1 MTEHKPRAVF
11 AREGEQCAM
20 QRPRRAAL
28 GWMAAAC
35 LAVTPWA
42 HAAQAGAAA
51 TPGALALVAA
61 SASPKPAPVQG
72 PVLVPPV
79 GMAGASGVTA
89 VSTAG
94 DAPPRLQM
102 SASAVTANKAANG
115 GVLSLPVVAPATP
128 AAAPGAVEFV
138 THGRFRDA
146 PVYKPTGEVRS
157 VVLMLSGDQGWT
169 PATSRMAQSLAA
181 QGALVAGLSTPAL
194 FASLEADLGDCAFPD
209 GDLENFSRFLQ
220 AYEKVP
226 GYYPP
231 ILVGDNEGGA
241 LAYAMIA
248 QARPNIFAAAMSLE
262 FCPVLELRKPLC
274 KGEGVH
280 FSRRMSESRTT
291 AKRVKPKDNAGVV
304 LLPATRLSAPWVA
317 LQSGTLTPFAR
328 RSGPLCEARATQTF
342 IETISGAQSV
352 ALPAVQPGAPGSA
365 GVPPVTASE
374 PFKAAF
380 AKLNAQRKP
389 PPPPPP
395 AAVSDLPVI
404 EVAAQPGTSSELFAV
419 LLSGDGGW
427 AGLDKEVASALSKSG
442 VPVVGVDS
450 LRYFWTPRTPASA
463 AADMD
468 RLVRFYAARWKKTKA
483 LLIGYSQ
490 GADVLP
496 FIVNRLPA
504 ASREHVALAVMMGL
518 GKRADFEF
526 HMTNWVSSSA
536 SGLLI
541 LPEVQKLPTGLGMC
555 IYGRD
560 EKDSNCPSLDPKQ
573 VQLVKLPGGHHF
585 DGDYAKLARIILE
598 GARGPGGVAR

>member
-1 MTEHKPRAVF
+1 MSWQAPRTQE
-11 AREGEQCAM
+11 ARHRGAKRWPQWS
-20 QRPRRAAL
+20 R
-28 GWMAAAC
+28 
-35 LAVTPWA
+35 
-42 HAAQAGAAA
+42 HAAHLGAI
-51 TPGALALVAA
+51 GMALATSWAIAADAPA
-61 SASPKPAPVQG
+61 SAPKAAPASRLAPAPMQG

-79 GMAGASGVTA
+79 GMTGASGVA
-89 VSTAG
+89 AAPPQG
-94 DAPPRLQM
+94 DMPPRLQM
-102 SASAVTANKAANG
+102 SAAAVTANKAANG
-115 GVLSLPVVAPATP
+115 GVLSLPVVSPATP
-128 AAAPGAVEFV
+128 AAVPGAIEFV
-138 THGRFRDA
+138 THGRFRDV
-146 PVYKPTGEVRS
+146 PVYKPKGEIRS
-157 VVLMLSGDQGWT
+157 VVLMLSGDLGWT
-169 PATSRMAQSLAA
+169 PAASRMAESLAQ

-194 FASLEADLGDCAFPD
+194 FASLEADQGDCAFPD

-280 FSRRMSESRTT
+280 FSRRQSESRST
-291 AKRVKPKDNAGVV
+291 AKRVKPPENAGVV
-304 LLPATRLSAPWVA
+304 LLPATKLSAPWVA
-317 LQSGTLTPFAR
+317 LQSGTLTSFAR
-328 RSGPLCEARATQTF
+328 RSGPLCEVRATQAF
-342 IETISGAQSV
+342 IDTISGAQSV
-352 ALPAVQPGAPGSA
+352 ALPPAASGANA
-365 GVPPVTASE
+365 APVTASE
-374 PFKAAF
+374 PFKTAF
-380 AKLNAQRKP
+380 AKLVAQRKP

-395 AAVSDLPVI
+395 AAVSDLPII
-404 EVAAQPGTSSELFAV
+404 EVAAQPGTSSELFAI

-427 AGLDKEVASALSKSG
+427 AGLDKEVAAALSKSG
-442 VPVVGVDS
+442 VPVVGIDS

-468 RLVRFYAARWKKTKA
+468 RLVRFYASRWKKQKA

-496 FIVNRLPA
+496 FIVNRMPA

-541 LPEVQKLPTGLGMC
+541 LPEVQKLPAGLGMC
-555 IYGRD
+555 IYGKE
-560 EKDSNCPSLDPKQ
+560 EKDTNCPGLDPKQ
-573 VQLVKLPGGHHF
+573 IQLVKLPGGHHF
-585 DGDYAKLARIILE
+585 DGDYTKLARIILD
-598 GARGPGGVAR
+598 GARGAGNASR

>member
-1 MTEHKPRAVF
+1 MSWQAPRTQEARHRGVLRKGLRWAGRLSAV
-11 AREGEQCAM
+11 GMVLAM
-20 QRPRRAAL
+20 SSAVAADAP
-28 GWMAAAC
+28 AAA
-35 LAVTPWA
+35 
-42 HAAQAGAAA
+42 
-51 TPGALALVAA
+51 
-61 SASPKPAPVQG
+61 KPAPAQG

-79 GMAGASGVTA
+79 GMTGASGVVA
-89 VSTAG
+89 VPPRG
-94 DAPPRLQM
+94 DMPPRLQM
-102 SASAVTANKAANG
+102 SGAAVTANKAANG

-138 THGRFRDA
+138 THGRFRDV
-146 PVYKPTGEVRS
+146 PVYKPKGEIRS
-157 VVLMLSGDQGWT
+157 VVLMLSGDLGWT
-169 PATSRMAQSLAA
+169 SAESRMAESLAQ

-194 FASLEADLGDCAFPD
+194 FASLEADPGDCAFPD

-248 QARPNIFAAAMSLE
+248 QARPNIFAAAMSME

-291 AKRVKPKDNAGVV
+291 AKRVKPPENAGVV
-304 LLPATRLSAPWVA
+304 LLPATKLSAPWVA
-317 LQSGTLTPFAR
+317 LQSATPTSFAR
-328 RSGPLCEARATQTF
+328 RSGPLCEARATQAF
-342 IETISGAQSV
+342 IDTISGAQSV
-352 ALPAVQPGAPGSA
+352 ALPATASAPNA
-365 GVPPVTASE
+365 PPVTAVE
-374 PFKAAF
+374 PFKSAF
-380 AKLNAQRKP
+380 AKLVAQRKP

-395 AAVSDLPVI
+395 AAVSDLPII
-404 EVAAQPGTSSELFAV
+404 EVPAQPGTSSELFAV

-427 AGLDKEVASALSKSG
+427 AGLDKEVAAALSKSG
-442 VPVVGVDS
+442 VPVVGIDS

-468 RLVRFYAARWKKTKA
+468 RLVRFYAARWKKQKA

-536 SGLLI
+536 SGLPI
-541 LPEVQKLPTGLGMC
+541 LPEVQKLPAGIGMC
-555 IYGRD
+555 IYGKE
-560 EKDSNCPSLDPKQ
+560 EKDTNCPGLDPKQ

-598 GARGPGGVAR
+598 GARVAGNAPR

>member
-1 MTEHKPRAVF
+1 MSWQAPRTQEARHWGVLRKGLRWAAHLCAIGALTASWAV
-11 AREGEQCAM
+11 A
-20 QRPRRAAL
+20 
-28 GWMAAAC
+28 
-35 LAVTPWA
+35 
-42 HAAQAGAAA
+42 AGAPASA
-51 TPGALALVAA
+51 VAA
-61 SASPKPAPVQG
+61 SAPKPAPVQG
-72 PVLVPPV
+72 PILVPVV
-79 GMAGASGVTA
+79 GMTGASGVVA
-89 VSTAG
+89 
-94 DAPPRLQM
+94 APPQGDMPPRVQM
-102 SASAVTANKAANG
+102 SAAAVTANKAANG

-138 THGRFRDA
+138 THGRFRDV
-146 PVYKPTGEVRS
+146 PVYKPKGEIRS
-157 VVLMLSGDQGWT
+157 VVLMLSGDLGWT
-169 PATSRMAQSLAA
+169 PAASRMAESLAQ

-194 FASLEADLGDCAFPD
+194 FSSLEADQGDCAFPD

-248 QARPNIFAAAMSLE
+248 QARPNIFAAAMSME

-280 FSRRMSESRTT
+280 FSRRKSESRTT
-291 AKRVKPKDNAGVV
+291 ARRVKPPENAGVV
-304 LLPATRLSAPWVA
+304 LLPATKLSAPWVA
-317 LQSGTLTPFAR
+317 LQSPGTLTSFAR
-328 RSGPLCEARATQTF
+328 RSGPLCEARATQAF
-342 IETISGAQSV
+342 IDTISGAQSV
-352 ALPAVQPGAPGSA
+352 TLPATAVGANA
-365 GVPPVTASE
+365 QPVTASE

-380 AKLNAQRKP
+380 AKLVAQRKP

-395 AAVSDLPVI
+395 AAVSDLPII

-427 AGLDKEVASALSKSG
+427 AGLDKEVAAALSKSG
-442 VPVVGVDS
+442 VPVVGIDS
-450 LRYFWTPRTPASA
+450 LRYFWSPRTPASA

-468 RLVRFYAARWKKTKA
+468 RLVRFYATRWKKQKA

-496 FIVNRLPA
+496 FIVNRMPE

-526 HMTNWVSSSA
+526 HMTNWVASSSA
-536 SGLLI
+536 GLPI
-541 LPEVQKLPTGLGMC
+541 LPEVQKLPAGLGMC
-555 IYGRD
+555 IYGKE
-560 EKDSNCPSLDPKQ
+560 EKDTNCPSLDPKQ

-598 GARGPGGVAR
+598 GARAPGSPAR

>member
-1 MTEHKPRAVF
+1 MSWQVPRTQE
-11 AREGEQCAM
+11 ARHRGGL
-20 QRPRRAAL
+20 RKGLRWAAHL
-28 GWMAAAC
+28 SAIGM
-35 LAVTPWA
+35 
-42 HAAQAGAAA
+42 
-51 TPGALALVAA
+51 ALVAA
-61 SASPKPAPVQG
+61 WAIAADAPAAASAPKPTPVQG
-72 PVLVPPV
+72 PVLVPAV
-79 GMAGASGVTA
+79 GMTGASGVA
-89 VSTAG
+89 AAPAQGGMSS
-94 DAPPRLQM
+94 DAPARLQM
-102 SASAVTANKAANG
+102 SAAAVTANKAANG

-128 AAAPGAVEFV
+128 AAAPGAAEFV
-138 THGRFRDA
+138 THGRFRDV
-146 PVYKPTGEVRS
+146 PVYKPKGEIRS
-157 VVLMLSGDQGWT
+157 VVLMLSGDLGWT
-169 PATSRMAQSLAA
+169 PAASRMAESLAQ

-194 FASLEADLGDCAFPD
+194 FSSLEADQGDCAFPD

-248 QARPNIFAAAMSLE
+248 QARPNIFAAAMSME

-274 KGEGVH
+274 KGEGIH
-280 FSRRMSESRTT
+280 FSRRKSESRTT
-291 AKRVKPKDNAGVV
+291 AKRVKPPENAGVV
-304 LLPATRLSAPWVA
+304 LLPATKLSAPWVA
-317 LQSGTLTPFAR
+317 LQSPGTLTSFAR
-328 RSGPLCEARATQTF
+328 RSGPLCEARATQAF
-342 IETISGAQSV
+342 IDTISGAQSLTLPTT
-352 ALPAVQPGAPGSA
+352 LPASAAGANA
-365 GVPPVTASE
+365 PPVTASE

-380 AKLNAQRKP
+380 AKLVAQRKP

-395 AAVSDLPVI
+395 AAVSDLPII
-404 EVAAQPGTSSELFAV
+404 EVAAQPGTSSELFAI

-427 AGLDKEVASALSKSG
+427 AGLDKEVAAALSKSG
-442 VPVVGVDS
+442 VPVVGIDS

-468 RLVRFYAARWKKTKA
+468 RLVRFYAARWKKQKA

-496 FIVNRLPA
+496 FIVNRMPV

-541 LPEVQKLPTGLGMC
+541 LPEVQKLPAGLGMC
-555 IYGRD
+555 IYGKE
-560 EKDSNCPSLDPKQ
+560 EKDTNCPGLDPKQ
-573 VQLVKLPGGHHF
+573 VQLGKLPGGHHF

-598 GARGPGGVAR
+598 GARGPGNAPR

>member
-1 MTEHKPRAVF
+1 
-11 AREGEQCAM
+11 
-20 QRPRRAAL
+20 
-28 GWMAAAC
+28 
-35 LAVTPWA
+35 
-42 HAAQAGAAA
+42 
-51 TPGALALVAA
+51 
-61 SASPKPAPVQG
+61 
-72 PVLVPPV
+72 
-79 GMAGASGVTA
+79 
-89 VSTAG
+89 
-94 DAPPRLQM
+94 M
-102 SASAVTANKAANG
+102 SAPAVTANKALNG
-115 GVLSLPVVAPATP
+115 GVLALPVVAPP
-128 AAAPGAVEFV
+128 SSAAAPGAVEFV
-138 THGRFRDA
+138 SHWRFRDV
-146 PVYKPTGEVRS
+146 PVYKPRGEVQS
-157 VVLMLSGDQGWT
+157 VVLMLSGDLGWT
-169 PATSRMAQSLAA
+169 PATSRMAQGLAA

-248 QARPNIFAAAMSLE
+248 QARPNIFAAAMSIE

-280 FSRRMSESRTT
+280 FSRRKSESRTT
-291 AKRVKPKDNAGVV
+291 AKRTKPADNAGVV
-304 LLPATRLSAPWVA
+304 LLPATKLSAPWVA
-317 LQSGTLTPFAR
+317 LQSSTLTSYAH

-342 IETISGAQSV
+342 IDTISGAQSV
-352 ALPAVQPGAPGSA
+352 ALPAASGNANAV
-365 GVPPVTASE
+365 PVTETA

-389 PPPPPP
+389 LPPPPP

-427 AGLDKEVASALSKSG
+427 AGLDKEVAGALSKAG

-450 LRYFWTPRTPASA
+450 LRYFWTSRTPAST
-463 AADMD
+463 AADID
-468 RLVRFYAARWKKTKA
+468 RLVRFYSARWKKSRA

-496 FIVNRLPA
+496 FVVNRLPA

-518 GKRADFEF
+518 GRRADFEF

-536 SGLLI
+536 AGLPI
-541 LPEVQKLPTGLGMC
+541 LPEVQKLPAGIGMC
-555 IYGRD
+555 IYGSE
-560 EKDSNCPSLDPKQ
+560 EKDTNCPGLDPKQ

-598 GARGPGGVAR
+598 GARGPANAPR

>member
-20 QRPRRAAL
+20 QRSRRAAL
-28 GWMAAAC
+28 GWMVAAC

-51 TPGALALVAA
+51 TPGALALVATA
-61 SASPKPAPVQG
+61 APPKPAPVQG

-79 GMAGASGVTA
+79 GLAGASGVTA
-89 VSTAG
+89 VSTTG

-102 SASAVTANKAANG
+102 SAPAVTANKAANG

-138 THGRFRDA
+138 THGRFRDV

-169 PATSRMAQSLAA
+169 SATSRMAQSLAA

-352 ALPAVQPGAPGSA
+352 ALPAAQPGAPGSA

-395 AAVSDLPVI
+395 PPYRTCRSSKWPRSPVPRRNCLPCCCRATAA
-404 EVAAQPGTSSELFAV
+404 
-419 LLSGDGGW
+419 
-427 AGLDKEVASALSKSG
+427 
-442 VPVVGVDS
+442 
-450 LRYFWTPRTPASA
+450 
-463 AADMD
+463 
-468 RLVRFYAARWKKTKA
+468 
-483 LLIGYSQ
+483 
-490 GADVLP
+490 
-496 FIVNRLPA
+496 
-504 ASREHVALAVMMGL
+504 
-518 GKRADFEF
+518 
-526 HMTNWVSSSA
+526 
-536 SGLLI
+536 
-541 LPEVQKLPTGLGMC
+541 
-555 IYGRD
+555 
-560 EKDSNCPSLDPKQ
+560 
-573 VQLVKLPGGHHF
+573 
-585 DGDYAKLARIILE
+585 
-598 GARGPGGVAR
+598 GPGSTRRWRPRCRNPACRWSAWIRCAISGRRARPLPRRPTWTAWCASMPRAGRRRRPC

>member
-1 MTEHKPRAVF
+1 T
-11 AREGEQCAM
+11 
-20 QRPRRAAL
+20 
-28 GWMAAAC
+28 
-35 LAVTPWA
+35 T
-42 HAAQAGAAA
+42 
-51 TPGALALVAA
+51 
-61 SASPKPAPVQG
+61 
-72 PVLVPPV
+72 
-79 GMAGASGVTA
+79 
-89 VSTAG
+89 G

-102 SASAVTANKAANG
+102 SAPAVTANKAANG

-169 PATSRMAQSLAA
+169 SATSRMAQSLAA

-342 IETISGAQSV
+342 IETISPAPIDDHV
-352 ALPAVQPGAPGSA
+352 ADGL
-365 GVPPVTASE
+365 
-374 PFKAAF
+374 AA
-380 AKLNAQRKP
+380 LHRQRL
-389 PPPPPP
+389 
-395 AAVSDLPVI
+395 V
-404 EVAAQPGTSSELFAV
+404 
-419 LLSGDGGW
+419 GDG
-427 AGLDKEVASALSKSG
+427 
-442 VPVVGVDS
+442 
-450 LRYFWTPRTPASA
+450 
-463 AADMD
+463 
-468 RLVRFYAARWKKTKA
+468 
-483 LLIGYSQ
+483 
-490 GADVLP
+490 
-496 FIVNRLPA
+496 
-504 ASREHVALAVMMGL
+504 
-518 GKRADFEF
+518 
-526 HMTNWVSSSA
+526 
-536 SGLLI
+536 
-541 LPEVQKLPTGLGMC
+541 
-555 IYGRD
+555 
-560 EKDSNCPSLDPKQ
+560 
-573 VQLVKLPGGHHF
+573 
-585 DGDYAKLARIILE
+585 LE
-598 GARGPGGVAR
+598 R

>member
-1 MTEHKPRAVF
+1 MSWQAPRTQEARHRGVRRIGQHVVAV
-11 AREGEQCAM
+11 
-20 QRPRRAAL
+20 
-28 GWMAAAC
+28 
-35 LAVTPWA
+35 
-42 HAAQAGAAA
+42 AA
-51 TPGALALVAA
+51 TAVVCWLTTSPAVAADAPAAA
-61 SASPKPAPVQG
+61 SAPKPTPVQG
-72 PVLVPPV
+72 PVLVPTV
-79 GMAGASGVTA
+79 GMTGASGVTA
-89 VSTAG
+89 VPPQG
-94 DAPPRLQM
+94 DMPPRLQM
-102 SASAVTANKAANG
+102 SATAVTANKAANG

-138 THGRFRDA
+138 THGRFRDV
-146 PVYKPTGEVRS
+146 PVYKPKGEIRS

-169 PATSRMAQSLAA
+169 PATSRMAQSLAE

-248 QARPNIFAAAMSLE
+248 QARPNIFAAAMSME

-280 FSRRMSESRTT
+280 FSRRQSESRTT
-291 AKRVKPKDNAGVV
+291 AKRTRPPENAGVV
-304 LLPATRLSAPWVA
+304 LLPATKLSAPWVA
-317 LQSGTLTPFAR
+317 LQSSTLTPFAR

-342 IETISGAQSV
+342 IDTISGAQSV
-352 ALPAVQPGAPGSA
+352 ALPAVQPTAPGA
-365 GVPPVTASE
+365 ANVPPVTASD

-395 AAVSDLPVI
+395 AAVSDLPII
-404 EVAAQPGTSSELFAV
+404 EVAAQPGTSSELFAI

-427 AGLDKEVASALSKSG
+427 AGLDKEVAAALSKSG
-442 VPVVGVDS
+442 VPVVGIDS

-468 RLVRFYAARWKKTKA
+468 RLVRFYASRWKKSKA

-541 LPEVQKLPTGLGMC
+541 LPEVQKLPAGLGMC
-555 IYGRD
+555 IYGKD
-560 EKDSNCPSLDPKQ
+560 EKDTNCPGLDPKQ

-598 GARGPGGVAR
+598 GARAPGTAAR

>member
-1 MTEHKPRAVF
+1 MSGQVPRTPE
-11 AREGEQCAM
+11 ARLRGVRTDV
-20 QRPRRAAL
+20 QRKGWHRGWHWAAHASAIGL
-28 GWMAAAC
+28 ALAAA
-35 LAVTPWA
+35 WA
-42 HAAQAGAAA
+42 TAAD
-51 TPGALALVAA
+51 AL
-61 SASPKPAPVQG
+61 KPAPVQG
-72 PVLVPPV
+72 AVLVPPV
-79 GMAGASGVTA
+79 GMTGASGVVA
-89 VSTAG
+89 VPAQG
-94 DAPPRLQM
+94 DAPPRVQM
-102 SASAVTANKAANG
+102 GAAAVTANKAANG
-115 GVLSLPVVAPATP
+115 GVLSLPVVAPATA

-138 THGRFRDA
+138 THGRFRDV
-146 PVYKPTGEVRS
+146 PVYKPKGEIRS

-169 PATSRMAQSLAA
+169 PATSRMAQALAE

-194 FASLEADLGDCAFPD
+194 FSSLEADFGDCAFPD

-248 QARPNIFAAAMSLE
+248 QARPNIFAGAMSME

-274 KGEGVH
+274 KGEGIH
-280 FSRRMSESRTT
+280 FSRRQSESRTT
-291 AKRVKPKDNAGVV
+291 AKRTKPPENAGVV
-304 LLPATRLSAPWVA
+304 LLPATKLSAPWVA
-317 LQSGTLTPFAR
+317 LQSGTLTSFAR
-328 RSGPLCEARATQTF
+328 RSGPLCEGRATQTF
-342 IETISGAQSV
+342 IDTISGAQSV
-352 ALPAVQPGAPGSA
+352 VLPPAAGANA
-365 GVPPVTASE
+365 PPVTASE

-380 AKLNAQRKP
+380 AKLVAQRKP
-389 PPPPPP
+389 LPPPPP
-395 AAVSDLPVI
+395 AAVSDLPII
-404 EVAAQPGTSSELFAV
+404 EVPAQPGTSSELFAV

-427 AGLDKEVASALSKSG
+427 AGLDKEVAAALSKSG
-442 VPVVGVDS
+442 VPVVGIDS

-468 RLVRFYAARWKKTKA
+468 RLVRFYAARWKKPKA

-526 HMTNWVSSSA
+526 HMTNWVSSSSA
-536 SGLLI
+536 GLLI

-555 IYGRD
+555 IYGKE
-560 EKDSNCPSLDPKQ
+560 EKDTNCPGLDPKQ
-573 VQLVKLPGGHHF
+573 TQLVKLPGGHHF
-585 DGDYAKLARIILE
+585 DGDYAKLARIILD
-598 GARGPGGVAR
+598 GVRVAGNASR

>member
-1 MTEHKPRAVF
+1 MSWQAPRTQE
-11 AREGEQCAM
+11 ARHRGVL
-20 QRPRRAAL
+20 RKGVPSLRWAAHL
-28 GWMAAAC
+28 SAIGMVLTAAWAMAADA
-35 LAVTPWA
+35 P
-42 HAAQAGAAA
+42 AA
-51 TPGALALVAA
+51 T
-61 SASPKPAPVQG
+61 SAPKPTPGQG
-72 PVLVPPV
+72 PVLVPTV
-79 GMAGASGVTA
+79 GMTGASGVTA
-89 VSTAG
+89 APAQGGMSG

-102 SASAVTANKAANG
+102 SAAAVSANKAANG

-128 AAAPGAVEFV
+128 ATAPGAVEFV
-138 THGRFRDA
+138 THGRFRDV
-146 PVYKPTGEVRS
+146 PVYKPKGEIRA
-157 VVLMLSGDQGWT
+157 VVLMLSGDLGWT
-169 PATSRMAQSLAA
+169 PAASRMAESLAQ

-194 FASLEADLGDCAFPD
+194 FASLEADQGDCAFPD

-274 KGEGVH
+274 KGEGIH
-280 FSRRMSESRTT
+280 FSRRKSESRTT
-291 AKRVKPKDNAGVV
+291 AKRVKPPENAGVV
-304 LLPATRLSAPWVA
+304 LLPATKLSAPWVA
-317 LQSGTLTPFAR
+317 LQSPGTLTSFAR
-328 RSGPLCEARATQTF
+328 RSGPLCEARATQAF
-342 IETISGAQSV
+342 IDTISGAQSLT
-352 ALPAVQPGAPGSA
+352 LPATAPGANA
-365 GVPPVTASE
+365 PPATASE
-374 PFKAAF
+374 PFKTAF
-380 AKLNAQRKP
+380 AKLVAQRKP

-395 AAVSDLPVI
+395 AAVSDLPII

-427 AGLDKEVASALSKSG
+427 AGLDKEVAAALAKSG
-442 VPVVGVDS
+442 VPVVGIDS

-468 RLVRFYAARWKKTKA
+468 RLVRFYAARWKKPKA

-496 FIVNRLPA
+496 FIVNRMPA

-541 LPEVQKLPTGLGMC
+541 LPEVQKLPAGLGMC
-555 IYGRD
+555 IFGKE
-560 EKDSNCPSLDPKQ
+560 EKDTNCPGLDPKQ

-598 GARGPGGVAR
+598 GARAPGAAAR

>member
-1 MTEHKPRAVF
+1 MSWQAPRTQE
-11 AREGEQCAM
+11 ARHWGVL
-20 QRPRRAAL
+20 RK
-28 GWMAAAC
+28 GAC
-35 LAVTPWA
+35 LTTHLSAV
-42 HAAQAGAAA
+42 GM
-51 TPGALALVAA
+51 ALATSWAAVAIAADAPTAA
-61 SASPKPAPVQG
+61 SAPRPAFMQG

-79 GMAGASGVTA
+79 GMVGASGVSA
-89 VSTAG
+89 VPPQG
-94 DAPPRLQM
+94 DMPPRVQM
-102 SASAVTANKAANG
+102 SAAAVTANKAANG

-138 THGRFRDA
+138 THGRFRDV
-146 PVYKPTGEVRS
+146 PVYKPKGEIRS
-157 VVLMLSGDQGWT
+157 VVLMLSGDLGWT
-169 PATSRMAQSLAA
+169 PAASRMAESLAQ

-194 FASLEADLGDCAFPD
+194 FSSLEADQGDCAFPD

-248 QARPNIFAAAMSLE
+248 QARPNIFAAAMSTE

-280 FSRRMSESRTT
+280 FSRRKSESRTT
-291 AKRVKPKDNAGVV
+291 AKRVKPPENAGVV
-304 LLPATRLSAPWVA
+304 LLPATKLSAPWVA
-317 LQSGTLTPFAR
+317 LQSPGTLTSFAR
-328 RSGPLCEARATQTF
+328 RSGPLCEARATQAF
-342 IETISGAQSV
+342 INTISGAQSV
-352 ALPAVQPGAPGSA
+352 TLPATAASA
-365 GVPPVTASE
+365 NAPPVTASE

-380 AKLNAQRKP
+380 AKLVAQRKP
-389 PPPPPP
+389 LPPPPPT
-395 AAVSDLPVI
+395 AVSDLPII

-427 AGLDKEVASALSKSG
+427 AGLDKEVAAALSKSG
-442 VPVVGVDS
+442 VPVVGIDS
-450 LRYFWTPRTPASA
+450 LRYFWSPRTPASA

-468 RLVRFYAARWKKTKA
+468 RLVRFYATRWKKQKA

-496 FIVNRLPA
+496 FIVNRMPA
-504 ASREHVALAVMMGL
+504 ASREHVVLAVMMGL

-541 LPEVQKLPTGLGMC
+541 LPEVQKLPAGLGMC
-555 IYGRD
+555 IYGKE
-560 EKDSNCPSLDPKQ
+560 EKDTNCPSLDPKQ

-598 GARGPGGVAR
+598 GARANSAPAR

>member
-1 MTEHKPRAVF
+1 M
-11 AREGEQCAM
+11 
-20 QRPRRAAL
+20 
-28 GWMAAAC
+28 
-35 LAVTPWA
+35 
-42 HAAQAGAAA
+42 
-51 TPGALALVAA
+51 
-61 SASPKPAPVQG
+61 SG
-72 PVLVPPV
+72 P
-79 GMAGASGVTA
+79 
-89 VSTAG
+89 
-94 DAPPRLQM
+94 
-102 SASAVTANKAANG
+102 AVTANKAANG

-138 THGRFRDA
+138 THGRFRDV
-146 PVYKPTGEVRS
+146 PVYKPKGEIRS
-157 VVLMLSGDQGWT
+157 VVLMLSGDLGWT
-169 PATSRMAQSLAA
+169 PAASRMAESLAQ

-194 FASLEADLGDCAFPD
+194 FASLEADPGDCAFPD

-248 QARPNIFAAAMSLE
+248 QARPNIFAGAMSME

-291 AKRVKPKDNAGVV
+291 AKRVKPPENAGVV
-304 LLPATRLSAPWVA
+304 LLPATKLSAPWVA
-317 LQSGTLTPFAR
+317 LQSAMPTSFAR
-328 RSGPLCEARATQTF
+328 RSGPLCDARATQAF
-342 IETISGAQSV
+342 IDTISGAQSV
-352 ALPAVQPGAPGSA
+352 ALPAMATGANA
-365 GVPPVTASE
+365 PPVTASE
-374 PFKAAF
+374 PFKTAF
-380 AKLNAQRKP
+380 AKLVAQRKP

-395 AAVSDLPVI
+395 AAVSDLPII
-404 EVAAQPGTSSELFAV
+404 EVPAQPGSSSELFAV

-427 AGLDKEVASALSKSG
+427 AGLDKEVAAALSKSG
-442 VPVVGVDS
+442 VPVVGIDS

-468 RLVRFYAARWKKTKA
+468 RLVRFYASRWKKQKA

-541 LPEVQKLPTGLGMC
+541 LPEVQKLPAGLGMC
-555 IYGRD
+555 IYGKE
-560 EKDSNCPSLDPKQ
+560 EKDTNCPGLDPKQ

-598 GARGPGGVAR
+598 GARAPGNASR

>member
-1 MTEHKPRAVF
+1 MAL
-11 AREGEQCAM
+11 
-20 QRPRRAAL
+20 AAS
-28 GWMAAAC
+28 WAAA
-35 LAVTPWA
+35 AI
-42 HAAQAGAAA
+42 AADA
-51 TPGALALVAA
+51 
-61 SASPKPAPVQG
+61 PKPVFVQG

-79 GMAGASGVTA
+79 GMTGASGVTVA
-89 VSTAG
+89 PVQG
-94 DAPPRLQM
+94 DMPPRVQM
-102 SASAVTANKAANG
+102 SAGAVTANKAANG

-128 AAAPGAVEFV
+128 ANAPGAVEFV
-138 THGRFRDA
+138 THGRFRDV
-146 PVYKPTGEVRS
+146 PVYLPKGPKSEIRA
-157 VVLMLSGDQGWT
+157 VVLMLSGDLGWT
-169 PATSRMAQSLAA
+169 PAASRMAESLAQ

-194 FASLEADLGDCAFPD
+194 FSSLEADPGDCAFPD

-248 QARPNIFAAAMSLE
+248 QARPNIFAAAMSIE

-280 FSRRMSESRTT
+280 FSRRQSESRTT
-291 AKRVKPKDNAGVV
+291 AKRVKPPQNAGVV
-304 LLPATRLSAPWVA
+304 LLPATKLSAPWVA
-317 LQSGTLTPFAR
+317 LQSGALTPFSR
-328 RSGPLCEARATQTF
+328 RSGPLCEGRATQTF
-342 IETISGAQSV
+342 IDTISGAQSV
-352 ALPAVQPGAPGSA
+352 ALPATASGAN
-365 GVPPVTASE
+365 VPPVTASE
-374 PFKAAF
+374 PFKTAF
-380 AKLNAQRKP
+380 AKLIAQRKP

-395 AAVSDLPVI
+395 AAVSDLPII

-427 AGLDKEVASALSKSG
+427 AGLDKEVAAALSKSG
-442 VPVVGVDS
+442 VPVVGIDS
-450 LRYFWTPRTPASA
+450 LRYFWSPRTPASA

-468 RLVRFYAARWKKTKA
+468 RLVRFYAARWKKPKA

-496 FIVNRLPA
+496 FIVNRMPA

-526 HMTNWVSSSA
+526 HMTNWVSSSS

-555 IYGRD
+555 IYGKE

-598 GARGPGGVAR
+598 GARVNSATAR

>member
-1 MTEHKPRAVF
+1 M
-11 AREGEQCAM
+11 
-20 QRPRRAAL
+20 
-28 GWMAAAC
+28 
-35 LAVTPWA
+35 
-42 HAAQAGAAA
+42 
-51 TPGALALVAA
+51 
-61 SASPKPAPVQG
+61 
-72 PVLVPPV
+72 
-79 GMAGASGVTA
+79 
-89 VSTAG
+89 
-94 DAPPRLQM
+94 
-102 SASAVTANKAANG
+102 
-115 GVLSLPVVAPATP
+115 LSLPVVAPATL

-138 THGRFRDA
+138 THGRFRDV
-146 PVYKPTGEVRS
+146 PVYKPKGEVQS

-248 QARPNIFAAAMSLE
+248 QARPNIFAAAMSIE

-291 AKRVKPKDNAGVV
+291 AKRIKPKDNAGVV
-304 LLPATRLSAPWVA
+304 LLPATRLSAPWVV
-317 LQSGTLTPFAR
+317 LQSGILTPFAR

-352 ALPAVQPGAPGSA
+352 ALPAVQPGSA
-365 GVPPVTASE
+365 GAQPVTASE

-427 AGLDKEVASALSKSG
+427 AGLDKEVAAALSKSG

-468 RLVRFYAARWKKTKA
+468 RLVRFYAARWKKAKA

-555 IYGRD
+555 IYGKD

-573 VQLVKLPGGHHF
+573 IQLVKLPGGHHF

-598 GARGPGGVAR
+598 GARGPGSAPR

>member
-1 MTEHKPRAVF
+1 MSCQAPRTQEARHRGAQHGGWRLHMAGTVLLAAGLTASWAV
-11 AREGEQCAM
+11 
-20 QRPRRAAL
+20 
-28 GWMAAAC
+28 AAAAPA
-35 LAVTPWA
+35 AV
-42 HAAQAGAAA
+42 
-51 TPGALALVAA
+51 
-61 SASPKPAPVQG
+61 SASRTPPVQG

-79 GMAGASGVTA
+79 GMTGASGVVA
-89 VSTAG
+89 VPAQG

-102 SASAVTANKAANG
+102 SAAAVTANKVANG
-115 GVLSLPVVAPATP
+115 GVLSLPVVAPATS

-138 THGRFRDA
+138 THGRFRDV
-146 PVYKPTGEVRS
+146 PVYKPKGEIRS

-169 PATSRMAQSLAA
+169 PATSRMAQALAE

-194 FASLEADLGDCAFPD
+194 FSSLEADFGDCAFPD

-248 QARPNIFAAAMSLE
+248 QARPNIFAAAMSME

-280 FSRRMSESRTT
+280 FSRRQSESRTT
-291 AKRVKPKDNAGVV
+291 AKRNKPPENAGVV
-304 LLPATRLSAPWVA
+304 LLPATKLSAPWVA
-317 LQSGTLTPFAR
+317 LQSGVLTPFAR

-342 IETISGAQSV
+342 IDTIAGAQSV
-352 ALPAVQPGAPGSA
+352 ALPHAAPA
-365 GVPPVTASE
+365 ANTPPVTASE

-380 AKLNAQRKP
+380 AKLVAQRKP
-389 PPPPPP
+389 LPPPPP
-395 AAVSDLPVI
+395 AAVSDLPII

-427 AGLDKEVASALSKSG
+427 AGLDKEVAAALSKSG
-442 VPVVGVDS
+442 VPVVGIDS

-463 AADMD
+463 AADVD
-468 RLVRFYAARWKKTKA
+468 RIVRFYATRWKKQKV

-526 HMTNWVSSSA
+526 HMTNWMSSST

-541 LPEVQKLPTGLGMC
+541 LPEVQKLPAGLGMC
-555 IYGRD
+555 IYGKEETD
-560 EKDSNCPSLDPKQ
+560 TNCPGLDPKQ
-573 VQLVKLPGGHHF
+573 IQLVKLPGGHHF

-598 GARGPGGVAR
+598 GARVAGNASR

>member
-1 MTEHKPRAVF
+1 MSRQAPRPQE
-11 AREGEQCAM
+11 ARHRGVLRKGRHWVAHL
-20 QRPRRAAL
+20 AAHL
-28 GWMAAAC
+28 GAI
-35 LAVTPWA
+35 
-42 HAAQAGAAA
+42 G
-51 TPGALALVAA
+51 LALTTSWAVAA
-61 SASPKPAPVQG
+61 DASVSAPKAAPASRLAPAPVQG

-79 GMAGASGVTA
+79 GMTSASGVVA
-89 VSTAG
+89 VPPQG
-94 DAPPRLQM
+94 DIPPRVQM
-102 SASAVTANKAANG
+102 SAAAVAANKAANG

-138 THGRFRDA
+138 THGRFRDV
-146 PVYKPTGEVRS
+146 PVYKPKGEIRS
-157 VVLMLSGDQGWT
+157 VVLMLSGDLGWT
-169 PATSRMAQSLAA
+169 AATSRMAESLAQ

-194 FASLEADLGDCAFPD
+194 FSSLEADQGDCAFPD

-248 QARPNIFAAAMSLE
+248 QARPNIFAAAMSME

-280 FSRRMSESRTT
+280 FSRRKSESRTT
-291 AKRVKPKDNAGVV
+291 AKRVKPPENAGVV
-304 LLPATRLSAPWVA
+304 LLPATKLSAPWVA
-317 LQSGTLTPFAR
+317 LQSPGTLTSFAR

-342 IETISGAQSV
+342 IDTISGAQSV
-352 ALPAVQPGAPGSA
+352 TLPATASGANA
-365 GVPPVTASE
+365 PPVTASE
-374 PFKAAF
+374 PFKSAF
-380 AKLNAQRKP
+380 AKLVAQRKP

-395 AAVSDLPVI
+395 AAVSDLPII

-427 AGLDKEVASALSKSG
+427 AGLDKEVAAALSKSG
-442 VPVVGVDS
+442 VPVVGIDS
-450 LRYFWTPRTPASA
+450 LRYFWSQRTPASA

-468 RLVRFYAARWKKTKA
+468 RLVRFYAARWKKQKA

-496 FIVNRLPA
+496 FIVNRMPA

-536 SGLLI
+536 SGLPI
-541 LPEVQKLPTGLGMC
+541 LPEVQKLPAGLGMC
-555 IYGRD
+555 IYGQE
-560 EKDSNCPSLDPKQ
+560 EKDTNCPNLDPKQ
-573 VQLVKLPGGHHF
+573 VRLVKLPGGHHF

-598 GARGPGGVAR
+598 GARANSAPAR

>member
-1 MTEHKPRAVF
+1 M
-11 AREGEQCAM
+11 
-20 QRPRRAAL
+20 AL
-28 GWMAAAC
+28 ATAWAMAADAP
-35 LAVTPWA
+35 AS
-42 HAAQAGAAA
+42 AA
-51 TPGALALVAA
+51 AA
-61 SASPKPAPVQG
+61 SAPKAAPVQG
-72 PVLVPPV
+72 PVLVPPI
-79 GMAGASGVTA
+79 GMTGASGVTA
-89 VSTAG
+89 VPVQG
-94 DAPPRLQM
+94 DMPPRLQM
-102 SASAVTANKAANG
+102 SAAAVTANKAANG
-115 GVLSLPVVAPATP
+115 GVLSLPVVAPPTP

-138 THGRFRDA
+138 THGRFRDV
-146 PVYKPTGEVRS
+146 PVYKPKGEIRS

-169 PATSRMAQSLAA
+169 PATSRMAQGLAE

-194 FASLEADLGDCAFPD
+194 FSSLEADFGDCAFPD

-248 QARPNIFAAAMSLE
+248 QARPNIFAAAMSME

-280 FSRRMSESRTT
+280 FSRRQSESRTT
-291 AKRVKPKDNAGVV
+291 ARRTRPPENAGVV

-317 LQSGTLTPFAR
+317 LQSGALTPFAR
-328 RSGPLCEARATQTF
+328 RSGPLCEGRATQTF

-352 ALPAVQPGAPGSA
+352 ALPPAVPAASGAA
-365 GVPPVTASE
+365 GVPTETA

-389 PPPPPP
+389 LPPAPP

-427 AGLDKEVASALSKSG
+427 AGLDKEVAAALSKSG
-442 VPVVGVDS
+442 VPVVGIDS

-468 RLVRFYAARWKKTKA
+468 RLVRFYASRWKKQKA

-526 HMTNWVSSSA
+526 HMTNWVSSSNA
-536 SGLLI
+536 GLPI

-555 IYGRD
+555 IYGKD
-560 EKDSNCPSLDPKQ
+560 EKDSNCPGLDPKQ

-585 DGDYAKLARIILE
+585 DGDYAKLARIILD
-598 GARGPGGVAR
+598 GARTAAGAAR

>member
-1 MTEHKPRAVF
+1 MSWQAPRTQEARHRGVLRKGLRLAGHVGAV
-11 AREGEQCAM
+11 GM
-20 QRPRRAAL
+20 VL
-28 GWMAAAC
+28 
-35 LAVTPWA
+35 
-42 HAAQAGAAA
+42 
-51 TPGALALVAA
+51 AA
-61 SASPKPAPVQG
+61 SWAIAADAPAPTSKPTPVQG
-72 PVLVPPV
+72 AVLIPPV
-79 GMAGASGVTA
+79 GMTGASGVVA
-89 VSTAG
+89 VPPRG
-94 DAPPRLQM
+94 DMPPRLQM
-102 SASAVTANKAANG
+102 SGPAVTANKAANG

-138 THGRFRDA
+138 THGRFRDV
-146 PVYKPTGEVRS
+146 PVYKPKGEIRS
-157 VVLMLSGDQGWT
+157 VVLMLSGDLGWA
-169 PATSRMAQSLAA
+169 PAASRMAESLAQ

-194 FASLEADLGDCAFPD
+194 FASLEADPGDCAFPD

-248 QARPNIFAAAMSLE
+248 QARPNIFAGAMSME
-262 FCPVLELRKPLC
+262 FCPVLELHKPLC

-291 AKRVKPKDNAGVV
+291 AKRVKPPENAGVV
-304 LLPATRLSAPWVA
+304 LLPATKLSAPWVA
-317 LQSGTLTPFAR
+317 LQSSAPTSFAR
-328 RSGPLCEARATQTF
+328 RSGPLCEARATQAF
-342 IETISGAQSV
+342 IDTISGAQSV
-352 ALPAVQPGAPGSA
+352 ALPAAASA
-365 GVPPVTASE
+365 ANAPPVTATE
-374 PFKAAF
+374 PFKTAF
-380 AKLNAQRKP
+380 AKLVAQRKA

-395 AAVSDLPVI
+395 AAVSDLPII
-404 EVAAQPGTSSELFAV
+404 EVPAQPGTSSELFAV

-427 AGLDKEVASALSKSG
+427 AVLDKEVAAALSKSG
-442 VPVVGVDS
+442 VSVVGIDS

-468 RLVRFYAARWKKTKA
+468 RLVRFYAARWKKQKA

-536 SGLLI
+536 SGLPI
-541 LPEVQKLPTGLGMC
+541 LPEVQKLPAGLGMC
-555 IYGRD
+555 IYGKE
-560 EKDSNCPSLDPKQ
+560 EKDTNCPGLDPKQ

-598 GARGPGGVAR
+598 GARAPGNASR

>member
-1 MTEHKPRAVF
+1 MSWQAPRTQEARHRGVLRDALRRGACLGAMALTLAASWAV
-11 AREGEQCAM
+11 
-20 QRPRRAAL
+20 AADAP
-28 GWMAAAC
+28 AAA
-35 LAVTPWA
+35 
-42 HAAQAGAAA
+42 
-51 TPGALALVAA
+51 
-61 SASPKPAPVQG
+61 PKPAAPVRAQG
-72 PVLVPPV
+72 SVLVPPV
-79 GMAGASGVTA
+79 GMTGASGVTA
-89 VSTAG
+89 VSPQG
-94 DAPPRLQM
+94 DMPPRLQM
-102 SASAVTANKAANG
+102 SAAAVTANKAANG
-115 GVLSLPVVAPATP
+115 GVLSLPVVAPPTP

-138 THGRFRDA
+138 THGRFRDV
-146 PVYKPTGEVRS
+146 PVYKPKGEIRS
-157 VVLMLSGDQGWT
+157 VVLMLSGDLGWT
-169 PATSRMAQSLAA
+169 PAASRMAEGLAQ

-194 FASLEADLGDCAFPD
+194 FASLEADAGDCAFPD

-226 GYYPP
+226 GYFPP

-248 QARPNIFAAAMSLE
+248 QARPNIFAAAMSME

-291 AKRVKPKDNAGVV
+291 AKRVKPPENAGVV
-304 LLPATRLSAPWVA
+304 LLPATKLSAPWVA
-317 LQSGTLTPFAR
+317 LQSGTLTSFAR
-328 RSGPLCEARATQTF
+328 RSGPLCEARATQAF
-342 IETISGAQSV
+342 IDTISGAQSV
-352 ALPAVQPGAPGSA
+352 ALPATASVANA
-365 GVPPVTASE
+365 PPVTASE
-374 PFKAAF
+374 PFKTAF
-380 AKLNAQRKP
+380 AKLVAQRKP

-395 AAVSDLPVI
+395 AAVSDLPII
-404 EVAAQPGTSSELFAV
+404 EVPAQPGTSSELFAV

-427 AGLDKEVASALSKSG
+427 AGLDKEVAAALSKSG
-442 VPVVGVDS
+442 VPVVGIDS
-450 LRYFWTPRTPASA
+450 LRYFWMPRTPASA

-468 RLVRFYAARWKKTKA
+468 RLVRFYASRWKKQKA

-526 HMTNWVSSSA
+526 HMANWVSSSA

-541 LPEVQKLPTGLGMC
+541 LPEVQKLPAGLGMC
-555 IYGRD
+555 IYGKE
-560 EKDSNCPSLDPKQ
+560 EKDTNCPGLDPKQ

-598 GARGPGGVAR
+598 GARVAGNASR

>member
-1 MTEHKPRAVF
+1 MSWQAPRTQEARHRGGKSSGWQGWHLAAIGMAIACSLGSHWATAAEAKP
-11 AREGEQCAM
+11 
-20 QRPRRAAL
+20 
-28 GWMAAAC
+28 
-35 LAVTPWA
+35 
-42 HAAQAGAAA
+42 
-51 TPGALALVAA
+51 A
-61 SASPKPAPVQG
+61 SAAKPTPVQG

-79 GMAGASGVTA
+79 GMTGASGVTVA
-89 VSTAG
+89 PPQG
-94 DAPPRLQM
+94 DMPPRLQM
-102 SASAVTANKAANG
+102 SAAAVTANKAANG
-115 GVLSLPVVAPATP
+115 GVLALPVVAPATQ

-138 THGRFRDA
+138 THGRFRDV
-146 PVYKPTGEVRS
+146 PVYKPKGEIRS
-157 VVLMLSGDQGWT
+157 VVLMLSGDLGWT
-169 PATSRMAQSLAA
+169 AAASRMAQGLAA

-248 QARPNIFAAAMSLE
+248 QARPNIFAAAMSIE

-291 AKRVKPKDNAGVV
+291 AKRTKPPENAGVV
-304 LLPATRLSAPWVA
+304 LLPATKLSAPWVA
-317 LQSGTLTPFAR
+317 LQSGTLTSFAH

-342 IETISGAQSV
+342 IDTISGAQSV
-352 ALPAVQPGAPGSA
+352 ALPAVQSAAPGGA
-365 GVPPVTASE
+365 NVPSVTESE

-427 AGLDKEVASALSKSG
+427 AGLDKEVAAALSKSG

-468 RLVRFYAARWKKTKA
+468 RLVRFYAARWKKSKA

-504 ASREHVALAVMMGL
+504 ASREHLALAVMMGL

-555 IYGRD
+555 IYGKD
-560 EKDSNCPSLDPKQ
+560 EKDSNCPGLDPKQ

-585 DGDYAKLARIILE
+585 DGDYAKLARIILD
-598 GARGPGGVAR
+598 GASRPAASR